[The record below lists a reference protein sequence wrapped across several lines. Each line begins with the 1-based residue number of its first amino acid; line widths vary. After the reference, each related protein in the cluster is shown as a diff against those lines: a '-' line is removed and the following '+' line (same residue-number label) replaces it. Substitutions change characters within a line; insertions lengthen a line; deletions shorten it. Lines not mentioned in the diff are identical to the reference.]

1 MGIDP
6 EQVGRSLAAQPGV
19 VEVHDLHLWEV
30 TTGFP
35 ALAAHVVV
43 APDEDCHGRRR
54 ELQTLLRDQ
63 FHIEHVT
70 LQVDHATDRDRL
82 LQIEGSA
89 VHED

>member
-1 MGIDP
+1 M
-6 EQVGRSLAAQPGV
+6 
-19 VEVHDLHLWEV
+19 HLWEV

-54 ELQTLLRDQ
+54 ELQTLLRERFD
-63 FHIEHVT
+63 IEHVT

-82 LQIEGSA
+82 LQIESGSLPR
-89 VHED
+89 D